1 MSNVMSPQD
10 ALIATMILM
19 SAADRNMSDSELKE
33 IGAIVE
39 LLPAF
44 ENYDNTRITVV
55 SETVV
60 DLLEQE
66 EGLDTLL
73 GMIAGAIPMGEGLNE
88 TAYAL
93 ACDVAAA
100 DGAIKQ
106 EEIRLLEI
114 IRHRLQVGRLSAAAI
129 ERAARARHLRISAE

>member
-1 MSNVMSPQD
+1 MSNIMSPQD

-19 SAADRNMSDSELKE
+19 SAADRNMSDEELRE

-44 ENYDNTRITVV
+44 QNYDKDRITVV
-55 SETVV
+55 SATVV
-60 DLLEQE
+60 DLLEQD

-73 GMIAGAIPMGEGLNE
+73 GMIADAIPMGEGLNE

-100 DGAIKQ
+100 DGKIAP
-106 EEIRLLEI
+106 EEMRLLEF
-114 IRHRLQVGRLSAAAI
+114 IRHRLKVGRLSAAAI
-129 ERAARARHLRISAE
+129 ERASRARHLRID